1 VIRRYKLA
9 ESDRIIVMLTEHN
22 GIVRA
27 VAKGVRRTTSK
38 FGARLDPFVH
48 ARILFHR
55 GRQLDT
61 VSQAEIVDAHVLLRE
76 DYRRFVFG
84 SAMLE
89 MAWRS
94 LHEDQQV
101 PRLFEALDKSL
112 HSLEEEACDHALLL
126 AAFELKVCSLVGY
139 RPRLLECARCGKAL
153 SGPSTC
159 LSLESGGAV
168 CEACRGLVGST
179 RPIALESLALAQRL
193 LFEPMQEIASI
204 QAPRPQVREA
214 LRLSFDFTEHHLER
228 GLKSHAVVLQHLSRE
243 SQ

>member
-1 VIRRYKLA
+1 
-9 ESDRIIVMLTEHN
+9 MLTENH

-48 ARILFHR
+48 AMILFHQ

-61 VSQAEIVDAHVLLRE
+61 VSQAEIVDAHSPLRE
-76 DYRRFVFG
+76 DYLKFVYG
-84 SAMLE
+84 SVMLE

-101 PRLFEALDKSL
+101 PRLFEALEKSL
-112 HSLEEEACDHALLL
+112 RSLEKDTCDNALLL

-153 SGPSTC
+153 SGPSGH

-168 CEACRGLVGST
+168 CEACRGLAGNT
-179 RPIALESLALAQRL
+179 RPIASESLALAQRL
-193 LFEPMQEIASI
+193 LLESMQEIASI
-204 QAPRPQVREA
+204 QAPRPHVRET

-228 GLKSHAVVLQHLSRE
+228 GLKSHAVVLQQLSRE